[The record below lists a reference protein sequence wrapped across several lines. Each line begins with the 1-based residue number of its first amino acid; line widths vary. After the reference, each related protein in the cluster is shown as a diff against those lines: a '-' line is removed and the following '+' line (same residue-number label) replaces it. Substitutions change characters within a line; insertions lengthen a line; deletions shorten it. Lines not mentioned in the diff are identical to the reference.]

1 MKNWQTKFCYWIFI
15 IKKFAAR
22 FFFLIVKIKYVW
34 SHKWKWDAWSEIVR
48 LSRGS
53 RYRPTGTLDKKSLY
67 EGSFCL
73 LISKVKLSFLL
84 ILQCKR
90 WPSNYFHIIIK
101 LLNTSSSY
109 QNPKI
114 SKMLQNWKS
123 VTIVKTNW
131 GLDFELNIFSIFHKW
146 EILDIHL
153 IASIARNRNNLES
166 HLE

>member
-1 MKNWQTKFCYWIFI
+1 MKNWQTKFCYWIFT

-22 FFFLIVKIKYVW
+22 FFLIVKIKYVW

-101 LLNTSSSY
+101 LLSTHHH
-109 QNPKI
+109 PIKI
-114 SKMLQNWKS
+114 KKFQKWIYSLENWKS
-123 VTIVKTNW
+123 VTIVKPNW
-131 GLDFELNIFSIFHKW
+131 GLDFELFQHFFH
-146 EILDIHL
+146 L
-153 IASIARNRNNLES
+153 S
-166 HLE
+166 